1 MEKIVKELRGRDF
14 FTISPKKIALL
25 VIDMQNT
32 FVAEGAVFEAP
43 NGRAIIPKIEEIVTY
58 CRGNSIPVI
67 WTRSDHSPPGGGLI
81 VVKHPIIKYQK
92 EVWKGTKSFE
102 YYPNMIQPLAEE
114 HQIVKHKYDA
124 FIGTDLDMV
133 LKNLGVDTVIICGVF
148 TEVCCE
154 STARAAFFRDYK
166 MVFLG
171 DATAGSDPKTQDDTV
186 MRMHIFYGRAMKT
199 SEAIAEME
207 EFS

>member
-1 MEKIVKELRGRDF
+1 MRKVVKELFGRDLF
-14 FTISPKKIALL
+14 KVQGERTALL

-32 FVAEGAVFEAP
+32 FVAKGAVFEAP
-43 NGRAIIPKIEEIVTY
+43 KGREIIPKLEEMIKY
-58 CRGNSIPVI
+58 CRKKNMPVI

-81 VVKHPIIKYQK
+81 IERYPVIKFRK

-102 YYPNMIQPLAEE
+102 YYSKMIQPLPKE

-133 LKNLGVDTVIICGVF
+133 LKNLEVDTVIIGGVF

-166 MVFLG
+166 VVFLA
-171 DATAGSDPKTQDDTV
+171 DATAGSDPSTQDDTV
-186 MRMHIFYGRAMKT
+186 KRMETFYGRGMKV
-199 SEAIAEME
+199 SEVIE
-207 EFS
+207 EIEENS